1 MCCLQNDP
9 RCIFARLS
17 LRFGGFA
24 PGGLLF
30 SNPGRLAAGAGGT
43 GSFCQHQAGHDLSD
57 ALRSSEDLA
66 GVADRVW
73 NCLNLVPGLQ
83 ALRLYHYPWAA
94 CLGNC
99 ACISSWQ
106 KHIRGT
112 TAPIHL
118 DGHPLHRV
126 RSSHTAQTK
135 TPLRGFFGRESLSEA
150 RAHRLES
157 RGDLP
162 VQASKVAHQTA
173 GLEDHVS
180 FPLPEMRVAGCGL
193 NVTKPV
199 QKSLS
204 SA

>member
-1 MCCLQNDP
+1 MDKAQ
-9 RCIFARLS
+9 
-17 LRFGGFA
+17 
-24 PGGLLF
+24 
-30 SNPGRLAAGAGGT
+30 
-43 GSFCQHQAGHDLSD
+43 GHDLSD

-66 GVADRVW
+66 EVADRVW

-83 ALRLYHYPWAA
+83 ALRLYRSPWAA

-112 TAPIHL
+112 IHL

-157 RGDLP
+157 RGDFA

-173 GLEDHVS
+173 GRSKVIWGSPRDLGGSPSVGGQRWIPGGWKVNGGSRAVVGSPEVPEFCEGSSTGPGGFAGHLGVRASAIMPDVDGV
-180 FPLPEMRVAGCGL
+180 FPDR
-193 NVTKPV
+193 
-199 QKSLS
+199 
-204 SA
+204 

>member
-1 MCCLQNDP
+1 MHPKLHAMCCLQNDP

-30 SNPGRLAAGAGGT
+30 SNPGRLAAGT

-66 GVADRVW
+66 EVADRVW

-83 ALRLYHYPWAA
+83 ALRLYRYPWAA

-106 KHIRGT
+106 QHIRGMPFCCPADDPRMPT
-112 TAPIHL
+112 WC
-118 DGHPLHRV
+118 
-126 RSSHTAQTK
+126 HTHGANKDATQRFFWPRIAFGSTR
-135 TPLRGFFGRESLSEA
+135 TPLPGVFCLLLNWSIRFP
-150 RAHRLES
+150 S
-157 RGDLP
+157 RKL
-162 VQASKVAHQTA
+162 
-173 GLEDHVS
+173 L
-180 FPLPEMRVAGCGL
+180 
-193 NVTKPV
+193 
-199 QKSLS
+199 
-204 SA
+204 

>member
-1 MCCLQNDP
+1 MQCAVCRMIHAASSRDCPCGLE
-9 RCIFARLS
+9 A
-17 LRFGGFA
+17 LRREA
-24 PGGLLF
+24 
-30 SNPGRLAAGAGGT
+30 SSSATRRRAGGK
-43 GSFCQHQAGHDLSD
+43 GAFCQYQVDKAQGHDLSD
-57 ALRSSEDLA
+57 ALRSSKDLA

-83 ALRLYHYPWAA
+83 ALRLYRYPWAA
-94 CLGNC
+94 CLDNC

-106 KHIRGT
+106 KHIRST

-157 RGDLP
+157 RGDFA

-180 FPLPEMRVAGCGL
+180 FPLPEMRVASTLRGA
-193 NVTKPV
+193 V
-199 QKSLS
+199 
-204 SA
+204 